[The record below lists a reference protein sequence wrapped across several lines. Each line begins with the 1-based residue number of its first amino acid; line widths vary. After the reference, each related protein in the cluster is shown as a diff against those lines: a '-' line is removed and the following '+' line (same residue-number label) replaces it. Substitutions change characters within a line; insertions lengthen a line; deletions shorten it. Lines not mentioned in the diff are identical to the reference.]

1 MPVKTVPGRWL
12 KNIKDGSIYAYS
24 DLLAGNPAVK
34 EVSQEEAFPEK
45 FTPDYVRA
53 VKSRVGL
60 DISDVDDA
68 PKQVNVEL
76 GQEVAADIAKKSDRA
91 HNADGTF
98 KADDPTTPDVNEAF
112 KAEEAPEKAAPKK
125 RAPRK
130 KKAATK

>member
-12 KNIKDGSIYAYS
+12 KNIKDGSVYAYS

-34 EVSQEEAFPEK
+34 EVPAEVAFPEK
-45 FTPDYVRA
+45 FTPSYVKD
-53 VKSRVGL
+53 VKSKVNL
-60 DISDVDDA
+60 DGPDDDEA
-68 PKQVNVEL
+68 PKQMNVDL

-98 KADDPTTPDVNEAF
+98 KADDPSTPGVNEAF

-125 RAPRK
+125 RAPRR
-130 KKAATK
+130 KKAAAK